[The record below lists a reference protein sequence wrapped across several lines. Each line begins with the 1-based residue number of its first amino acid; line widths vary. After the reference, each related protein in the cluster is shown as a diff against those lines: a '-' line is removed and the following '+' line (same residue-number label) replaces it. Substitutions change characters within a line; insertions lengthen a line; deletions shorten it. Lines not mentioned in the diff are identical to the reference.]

1 MENKTIIGR
10 TEEWERLQE
19 CLEEDSAQLVIVYGR
34 RRVGKTYLVNRF
46 FNNQFAFKITGVY
59 KEAKAVQLNNFAS
72 ELSRKL
78 KSNIKTPKNWYE
90 AFELLKDYMDSL
102 PKEEKQVFFFDEMP
116 WIDTFHS
123 GFLSAFEWFWNDYAS
138 TRNNVIFVVCG
149 SATAWMVEKISQNKG
164 GLFNRQTCRLY
175 LEPFSLAEVEEYLDS
190 RGFMWSKYDIAE
202 CYMIMGGI
210 PYYLSLLKKR
220 FSLSQNIDNLFFKS
234 RGELWDEFEHLYSTL
249 FLNSDNYVKI
259 VKTLSKKRYGLTRN
273 EIIKETKLPS
283 NGALSKMLSNL
294 VDSGF
299 VRISAFYGN
308 TKKDVLYQ
316 LSDYYTAF
324 YFHFVKE
331 NYGVDEHFW
340 SNSQDNPAKTAWIG
354 LTFEQLC
361 KDHIKQIKQK
371 LGISGVLSREYAWFV
386 KAGKDEDG
394 TEQAGAQIDLLID
407 RRDKVVN
414 ICEMKFSASDFEIN
428 KSYDRDLRNKIERF
442 RSTTN
447 CRKSIQITMV
457 TTYGVKRNKYSN
469 IVGNQVKL
477 EDLFLNVW

>member
-1 MENKTIIGR
+1 
-10 TEEWERLQE
+10 
-19 CLEEDSAQLVIVYGR
+19 
-34 RRVGKTYLVNRF
+34 
-46 FNNQFAFKITGVY
+46 
-59 KEAKAVQLNNFAS
+59 
-72 ELSRKL
+72 
-78 KSNIKTPKNWYE
+78 
-90 AFELLKDYMDSL
+90 
-102 PKEEKQVFFFDEMP
+102 
-116 WIDTFHS
+116 
-123 GFLSAFEWFWNDYAS
+123 
-138 TRNNVIFVVCG
+138 
-149 SATAWMVEKISQNKG
+149 
-164 GLFNRQTCRLY
+164 
-175 LEPFSLAEVEEYLDS
+175 
-190 RGFMWSKYDIAE
+190 
-202 CYMIMGGI
+202 MIMGGI

-299 VRISAFYGN
+299 VRISTFYGN

-371 LGISGVLSREYAWFV
+371 LGISGVLTREYAWFV